1 MIKSLPPF
9 SCLFNFSLNFN
20 FYICH
25 DCLRGQ
31 FWKNQDENCFGMST
45 RRLLTRHCKAEAG
58 MGWRTREFT
67 WSGKDQK
74 AQQKKKKNQMH
85 CMKLP
90 Q

>member
-9 SCLFNFSLNFN
+9 SCLFNFSLSLN

-25 DCLRGQ
+25 NCLRGQ

-45 RRLLTRHCKAEAG
+45 RRLFTRHCKAEAG
-58 MGWRTREFT
+58 MGWRTQEFT
-67 WSGKDQK
+67 WSGKDQNS
-74 AQQKKKKNQMH
+74 QKKKSQVH
-85 CMKLP
+85 CMKMP